1 MTREEFEKLPP
12 IPDTDDLIIIDE
24 TNSFSDN
31 TVRPA
36 QGAARKRCEEYL
48 ADLKKYR
55 PQEYEE
61 AMKQRQSPQGEVQ

>member
-1 MTREEFEKLPP
+1 MSKDEYDKLPP
-12 IPDTDDLIIIDE
+12 IPCNSDDLIIIDE
-24 TNSFSDN
+24 SNSISDY

-36 QGAARKRCEEYL
+36 RAAIRKKAEEYL

-61 AMKQRQSPQGEVQ
+61 LMKRQQSRP